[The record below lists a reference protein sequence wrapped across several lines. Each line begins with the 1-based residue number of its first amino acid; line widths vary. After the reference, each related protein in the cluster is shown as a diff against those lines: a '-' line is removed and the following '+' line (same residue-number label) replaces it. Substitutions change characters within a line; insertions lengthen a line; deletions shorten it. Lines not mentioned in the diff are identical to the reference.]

1 MLSLTGIGQQVAT
14 ERKRRHLT
22 QKDLANLAGVS
33 RATMDLLENG
43 RATDI
48 GSSKLARILAGL
60 ELELRLA
67 PVVSRRPTLDEIL
80 KERSGHDQD
89 LDR

>member
-1 MLSLTGIGQQVAT
+1 MLNLAEIGKQVAV
-14 ERKRRHLT
+14 ERKRRGLT
-22 QKDLANLAGVS
+22 QRALAELAGVS

-48 GSSKLARILAGL
+48 GYSKLARILAGL

-67 PVVSRRPTLDEIL
+67 PVASRRPTLDEIL
-80 KERSGHDQD
+80 KERSGDD
-89 LDR
+89 

>member
-1 MLSLTGIGQQVAT
+1 MLSLTEIGKQVAT

-22 QKDLANLAGVS
+22 QKALGEMAQVS

-48 GSSKLARILAGL
+48 GYSKLVRILAGL
-60 ELELRLA
+60 ELELRLT

-80 KERSGHDQD
+80 KERAGHD
-89 LDR
+89 